1 MNHYDSPD
9 PIILSVGEAEE
20 VSIEQVAREIA
31 GGGGWGVAWR
41 DVACMEC
48 GDSFMYTILYLL
60 IPNHSRDGL
69 SRKYCIR
76 QLQKWRP
83 IQEDRRQQVL

>member
-31 GGGGWGVAWR
+31 GGGGGLRR
-41 DVACMEC
+41 DVACMHAWSV
-48 GDSFMYTILYLL
+48 GILLC
-60 IPNHSRDGL
+60 IR
-69 SRKYCIR
+69 YCIC
-76 QLQKWRP
+76 
-83 IQEDRRQQVL
+83 